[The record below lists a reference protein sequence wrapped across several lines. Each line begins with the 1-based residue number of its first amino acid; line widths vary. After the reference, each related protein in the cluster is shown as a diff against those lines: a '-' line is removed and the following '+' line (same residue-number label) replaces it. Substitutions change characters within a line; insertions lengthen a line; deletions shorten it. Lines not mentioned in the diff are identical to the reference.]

1 MLRYVVDL
9 VLSKTTRYAANYES
23 IQNNFLGTKLLQKL
37 RSKFLTKD
45 FTHHIVINK
54 LFFFFRFPF
63 SLSIFF
69 AFFLSFFCL
78 SVEC

>member
-9 VLSKTTRYAANYES
+9 VLSKTTRYAAKYES
-23 IQNNFLGTKLLQKL
+23 IQNNFLGTKLLKKL

-54 LFFFFRFPF
+54 LFFFFVFHFP
-63 SLSIFF
+63 SLYFLLS
-69 AFFLSFFCL
+69 FFLS
-78 SVEC
+78 SVFQ